1 MRTWF
6 LLPLLLIALAAGG
19 CGEQNLGGESSMTAA
34 ESQQNIES
42 QIKAIE
48 ANDKMPPQAKAAAI
62 ANLKNRQQ
70 FAPEMGKGQDGK

>member
-1 MRTWF
+1 MKTSY
-6 LLPLLLIALAAGG
+6 LLLGLSLALVAVG
-19 CGEQNLGGESSMTAA
+19 CGEQNIGGESNMTAA
-34 ESQQNIES
+34 ESQQNIED